1 MNHLWRTQS
10 AYLGARRRQ
19 LVHLEIHLLP
29 ALEVVGRH
37 AGQIEPCAAEQKIIS
52 RVRKGALGGLSR
64 AGCGSL
70 LASPAT
76 GRGRTRSGGCYGL
89 LRGRGFRPDAEER
102 KRGVG
107 GFRLHEMLI
116 RRTGLRRTIYGSQ
129 QGRRKKGPHSRPA
142 TRWFTQ
148 STHEELEHIGI
159 NLLLG
164 DEFI

>member
-76 GRGRTRSGGCYGL
+76 GRGRTRSGGC
-89 LRGRGFRPDAEER
+89 LRITPRARLPPGCGREE
-102 KRGVG
+102 KRGG
-107 GFRLHEMLI
+107 GLPLARNADQKDGTETYH
-116 RRTGLRRTIYGSQ
+116 LRFPAGTPQ
-129 QGRRKKGPHSRPA
+129 KGPSFSPSYTVVVYTNRHMRN
-142 TRWFTQ
+142 WII
-148 STHEELEHIGI
+148 LE
-159 NLLLG
+159 
-164 DEFI
+164 